1 MTPFQPFSLNL
12 GGWLAEFSAPAV
24 MGILNITDDSF
35 YAASRSTAEDA
46 ALRATELAKA
56 GADII
61 DIGACSTRPG
71 AECVDE
77 ATESHRIC
85 TAVAAVRTALGDH
98 FPLSVDTFRASV
110 ARAAVAS
117 GANII
122 NDISG
127 GDMDPGMFTTVAEL
141 GVPYVLMHTRGTPAT
156 MQSMTNYTDVTSEVI
171 KELSAKIEQLQMLG
185 VADVIVDPG
194 FGFAKTLE
202 QNYAMLAALE
212 QFALL
217 GKPVLVGVSRKSMFT
232 KLLGIN
238 ADEALPATAIAGALA
253 LERGASILRVH
264 DPAPAAQSIAI
275 INALNKAANV

>member
-1 MTPFQPFSLNL
+1 MTPFRPFSLNL
-12 GGWLAEFSAPAV
+12 GGWLAEFTAPAV

-35 YAASRSTAEDA
+35 YAASRSSADDA
-46 ALRATELAKA
+46 ARRARELADA

-71 AECVDE
+71 AECIDE
-77 ATESHRIC
+77 HTESDRLC
-85 TAVAAVRTALGDH
+85 TAVAAARSELGSH
-98 FPLSVDTFRASV
+98 FPISVDTFRASV
-110 ARAAVAS
+110 ARKAVDC
-117 GANII
+117 GANIV

-127 GDMDPGMFTTVAEL
+127 GDMDPDMFDTVAEL
-141 GVPYVLMHTRGTPAT
+141 GVPYILMHTRGTPAT
-156 MQSMTNYTDVTSEVI
+156 MQSMTDYNDVTTEVI
-171 KELSAKIEQLQMLG
+171 KELSFKIERLQSLG

-202 QNYAMLAALE
+202 QNYSMLAALE

-217 GKPVLVGVSRKSMFT
+217 GKPVLVGVSRKSMLT
-232 KLLGIN
+232 KLLGIS
-238 ADEALPATAIAGALA
+238 ADEALPATAVTGALA

-275 INALNKAANV
+275 INALNKAAHV